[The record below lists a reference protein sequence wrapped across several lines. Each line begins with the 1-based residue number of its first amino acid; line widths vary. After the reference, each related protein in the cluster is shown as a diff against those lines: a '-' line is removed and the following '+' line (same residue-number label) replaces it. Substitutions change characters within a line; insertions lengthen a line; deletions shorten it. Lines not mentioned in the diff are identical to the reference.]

1 MTTMNRDAGRMA
13 ATRSYA
19 EKLVTVAPNDRRL
32 QICSGKLSASPN
44 QSHPETIEEVKRILI
59 DHVGKR

>member
-19 EKLVTVAPNDRRL
+19 EKLVTVAPNDPAVANLLRE
-32 QICSGKLSASPN
+32 I
-44 QSHPETIEEVKRILI
+44 KR
-59 DHVGKR
+59 